1 MKAIIRRDR
10 TTGAIVDDLGEYELL
25 KAQGRTDEEIAELVE
40 DYNKKHQDEKT
51 IAELVE
57 LDEFAQHYKMWQK
70 RWNADENDALAD
82 MAERLQDL
90 ASELEGFVRRL
101 RR

>member
-1 MKAIIRRDR
+1 MKAIIRRDMA
-10 TTGAIVDDLGEYELL
+10 TGKICDDLGEYECLAEL
-25 KAQGRTDEEIAELVE
+25 GKTDEEIAGLVE
-40 DYNKKHQDEKT
+40 DYNKKHQGEQT

-70 RWNADENDALAD
+70 RWNADESDALAD